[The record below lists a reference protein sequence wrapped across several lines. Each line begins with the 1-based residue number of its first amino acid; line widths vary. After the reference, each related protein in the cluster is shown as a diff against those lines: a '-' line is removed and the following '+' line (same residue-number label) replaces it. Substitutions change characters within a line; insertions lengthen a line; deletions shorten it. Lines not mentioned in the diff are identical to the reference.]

1 MRLAA
6 FLYLSLSVVQI
17 RISAQGLPYENLLH
31 PRTGEWPMYNGDFTG
46 RRFSPLTQINNRNAG
61 ELALAWSLPT
71 QQSTIKSTPLEVNGI
86 LYFTAPDHVWAVDAR
101 TGRQIWHF
109 ERPAN
114 GDHVGQRG
122 VAMYRNRLFFGTTD
136 AHLICLDARN
146 GEKLWDTV
154 MADVAFDYYISAPPL
169 VVNDKL
175 MVGISGDGTDIQ
187 GFLSAVDPATG
198 RVLWRWDSV
207 PKPGQPGY
215 DTWPDAQAASHGGGT
230 TWVTG
235 TYDPSLNLIYW
246 GTSNPHPVFAGAT
259 RVGANLYTCSLVAL
273 NPDTGKMAWYYQ
285 LSQHD
290 VHDWDANQTPVL
302 IDGTFDGKPRKLV
315 TQASKDGYYYL
326 LDRVTGQHLVTAPF
340 VETDWASGQD
350 ADGHPKPVPE
360 RQPQLQGALAMTGGT
375 NWNAPSFD
383 ADTQLFYVQG
393 HQGFEVSYL
402 TAAADKGAEDHQG
415 GATSN
420 LWFEQLLVA
429 LDYRTGRERWRYSM
443 PSAAN
448 GGLGVGTAG
457 GILTTAGHVLITGDN
472 AGNAVALDPETGRTL
487 WHVQLGENVSG
498 SPMTY
503 EVEGKQYILIAAGTV
518 VYAFALPGS

>member
-1 MRLAA
+1 MRIARLVILIVWVAGT
-6 FLYLSLSVVQI
+6 SLG
-17 RISAQGLPYENLLH
+17 AQGLNPSDLLH
-31 PRTGEWPMYNGDFTG
+31 PRPGEWPMYNGDFTG
-46 RRFSPLTQINNRNAG
+46 RRFSALSQINSGNVRR
-61 ELALAWSLPT
+61 LALAWSFAT
-71 QQSTIKSTPLEVNGI
+71 HEATIKSTPLEVNGI
-86 LYFTAPDHVWAVDAR
+86 LYFTVPDHVWALDAR
-101 TGRQIWHF
+101 TGREIWHF
-109 ERPAN
+109 ARPSN

-122 VAMYRNRLFFGTTD
+122 VAMYKNRLFFGTTD
-136 AHLICLDARN
+136 AHLICLDARS

-187 GFLSAVDPATG
+187 GFLSAVDPMTG

-207 PKPGQPGY
+207 PKPGQPGF
-215 DTWPDAQAASHGGGT
+215 DTWPNAQAASHGGGT

-235 TYDPSLNLIYW
+235 TYDPDLNLIYW
-246 GTSNPHPVFAGAT
+246 GTSNPHPVIAGAT
-259 RVGANLYTCSLVAL
+259 RKGANLYTCSLVAL

-285 LSQHD
+285 LSPHD

-315 TQASKDGYYYL
+315 AQASKDGYYYL
-326 LDRVTGQHLVTAPF
+326 LDRVTGEHLLTAPF
-340 VETDWASGQD
+340 VDVNWASGLD
-350 ADGHPKPVPE
+350 EDGHPRPVPE

-383 ADTQLFYVQG
+383 PDTQLFYVQA
-393 HQGFEVSYL
+393 HEGFEVSYL
-402 TAAADKGAEDHQG
+402 TPAEKGEEDHQG

-420 LWFEQLLVA
+420 LWFQQLLVA
-429 LDYRTGRERWRYSM
+429 LDYKTGHVRWRYTM

-448 GGLGVGTAG
+448 GGLGAGTAIG
-457 GILTTAGHVLITGDN
+457 VLTTAGHILITGDN
-472 AGNAVALDPETGRTL
+472 AGNAVALDPETGHTL
-487 WHVQLGENVSG
+487 WHTEVGANVSG

-503 EVEGKQYILIAAGTV
+503 EVEGRQYILTAAGSV
-518 VYAFALPGS
+518 VYAFALPES